1 MGDPELVLVGRSSSH
16 FTPAR
21 APSSAGTSRAASW
34 PTPRD
39 DPARHGHRGHRDHG
53 RTRAAGA
60 AEGAGRL
67 ENALGFLE
75 ANVDRVLAALPP
87 ERLLSFCEA
96 ALYALVTHLPFRKT
110 NVRGPAPPSI
120 ASMLP
125 KARSR
130 SRRTVGSCI
139 PACDFRLFC
148 GRDRHLRTVA

>member
-1 MGDPELVLVGRSSSH
+1 M
-16 FTPAR
+16 AN
-21 APSSAGTSRAASW
+21 
-34 PTPRD
+34 
-39 DPARHGHRGHRDHG
+39 
-53 RTRAAGA
+53 
-60 AEGAGRL
+60 AEEMILHAMATGVIVIMAGREQPVPPKVRAGL

-75 ANVDRVLAALPP
+75 ANVDRVLAPLPP

-96 ALYALVTHLPFRKT
+96 ALYALVTHLPFRKM

-120 ASMLP
+120 ASTLP

-148 GRDRHLRTVA
+148 GRDRHLRTVAVHAFPVR